1 VTKTLGGDPLLLE
14 VLHALTEADSKA
26 TGPGVWSEWKASLI
40 EELVRRCRLVMAGE
54 PLPEAEPT
62 APQYLSLA
70 AQRAV
75 HVEIKPSGGERLDV
89 VMAAP
94 DQRGLVSKAAAV
106 LALNSLRIHSASA
119 STDAGFAVVEFVVS
133 PLFGSPPEAGLLRQ
147 QFTGAL
153 AGDVDVLGTLEKRD
167 SDAAGA
173 ASTRAGEVQVGV
185 PVTRST
191 APPRILWVDT
201 GTAGQLIVE
210 VRAMDRLGLLAM
222 LTRALERA
230 GTDIV
235 WAKVNTFGST
245 AADVFCVTAAS
256 GGQAGRD
263 AVEQS
268 LLAALGGPAVEVLEE
283 PVGD

>member
-1 VTKTLGGDPLLLE
+1 
-14 VLHALTEADSKA
+14 
-26 TGPGVWSEWKASLI
+26 
-40 EELVRRCRLVMAGE
+40 MAGE
-54 PLPEAEPT
+54 PLPQAEPT
-62 APQYLSLA
+62 APQYLSLPA
-70 AQRAV
+70 DRGV
-75 HVEIKPSGGERLDV
+75 HVEIKPGGGERLGV

-119 STDAGFAVVEFVVS
+119 STHEGFAIIEFVVS

-147 QFTGAL
+147 AFIGAL
-153 AGDVDVLGTLEKRD
+153 NSVDVLGTLEKRD
-167 SDAAGA
+167 ADAVSA
-173 ASTRAGEVQVGV
+173 ATARAGEVQIGV
-185 PVTRST
+185 PVIRST
-191 APPRILWVDT
+191 APPRILWLDT
-201 GTAGQLIVE
+201 ASPRQLIIE
-210 VRAMDRLGLLAM
+210 VRAVDRLGLLAL

-245 AADVFCVTAAS
+245 AADVFCVTVPVEEPEQGARA
-256 GGQAGRD
+256 

-268 LLAALGGPAVEVLEE
+268 LLTVLGGPTVEVLEE